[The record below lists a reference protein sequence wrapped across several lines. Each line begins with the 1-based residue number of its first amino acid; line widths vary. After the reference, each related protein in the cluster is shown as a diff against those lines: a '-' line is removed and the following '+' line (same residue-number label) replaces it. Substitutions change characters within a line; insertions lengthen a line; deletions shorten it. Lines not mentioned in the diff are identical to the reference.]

1 VLFSLAVLHP
11 LCRTALLILFVVTLH
26 YSNGYGKQVPV
37 TFEVSPEVNDSIITD
52 EEWLWQM
59 LLNLLT
65 NACKYTDKGSIHV
78 RISLRDS
85 GLGNYADT
93 SAAHT
98 MSHTAALTSAADLAL
113 STPGYSAA
121 PGSGAAT
128 GGPAVGAFSPR
139 SEGYKAVTLSAHSS
153 RDKLPQLARLS
164 LPAIDATE
172 MLLCEVIDT
181 GKYCPPLCWSCEV
194 LALSCL

>member
-65 NACKYTDKGSIHV
+65 NACKYTDKGGIHV

-98 MSHTAALTSAADLAL
+98 MSNTAALTSAADLAL
-113 STPGYSAA
+113 STPGQSAA
-121 PGSGAAT
+121 PTSGAAT

-181 GKYCPPLCWSCEV
+181 GKCRWPFRS
-194 LALSCL
+194 